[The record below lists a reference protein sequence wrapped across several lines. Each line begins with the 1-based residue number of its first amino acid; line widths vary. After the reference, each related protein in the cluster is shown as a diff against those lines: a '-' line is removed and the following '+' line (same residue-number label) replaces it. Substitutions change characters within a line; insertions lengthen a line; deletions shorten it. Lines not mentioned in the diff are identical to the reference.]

1 MPLLSRHLPSIVPDT
16 EGFRKLR
23 GQTQKI
29 CDALKIRFHRTDLEW
44 AGLVQLPG
52 SDELN
57 FEL

>member
-1 MPLLSRHLPSIVPDT
+1 
-16 EGFRKLR
+16 LR